1 MEALPIGALFEPKKG
16 QTSALEASRLTQQD
30 FLQIFVA
37 QLRNQNP
44 MEPDSNGEF
53 IAQLAQF
60 DSLVSLNNINDTLSA
75 LQGSSLLG
83 EASGLI
89 GRTIVAEPDPGGDP
103 VTGIVDGIELDG
115 GEVLLQV
122 DGQLVPV
129 GTVRVVR
136 DA

>member
-1 MEALPIGALFEPKKG
+1 M
-16 QTSALEASRLTQQD
+16 
-30 FLQIFVA
+30 IFVA

-89 GRTIVAEPDPGGDP
+89 GRVIVAEPDPGGDP